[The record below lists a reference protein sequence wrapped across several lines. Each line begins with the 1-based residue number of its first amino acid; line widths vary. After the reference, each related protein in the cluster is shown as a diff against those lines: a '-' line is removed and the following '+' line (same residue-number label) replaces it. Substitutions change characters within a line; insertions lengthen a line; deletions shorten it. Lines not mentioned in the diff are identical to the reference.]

1 MKKHIQSSTFLPFMC
16 MSLHKDWQ
24 RFKEIQRH
32 FTSSGTAKPFSFK
45 KIKARKK
52 SDTLFVLGSGASINE
67 MQEEHWQQVREHDSV
82 GFNFWLIHPF
92 VPTYYFWEMPLED
105 QRRDVF
111 IDLLLRKQQAYRDT
125 IFIGRRVWPTMVDK
139 VQEILDLT
147 PFLDHYNALS
157 IDLPPKGNYSK
168 AGFERSIKM
177 LNQFGVIDLLLRK
190 HLLFHRRGSLSDIL
204 AFALGMGYKKIVL
217 CGVDLLSKDYFFDQ
231 VPYRWKGNVLPVP
244 PRVTGNVH
252 STVDPSKVD
261 ITIDEFLYVMRDLVL
276 KPRQVTLELLS
287 TKSRLYPE
295 LDAISA

>member
-1 MKKHIQSSTFLPFMC
+1 MKAHIQTSTFLPFMC

-24 RFKEIQRH
+24 RFREIQQR
-32 FTSSGTAKPFSFK
+32 FTTSGTAKPFSFK
-45 KIKARKK
+45 SIKERKR

-67 MQEEHWQQVREHDSV
+67 ISDTQWQQIRKHDTV

-92 VPTYYFWEMPLED
+92 VPTYYFWEMPLEED
-105 QRRDVF
+105 RRSVF
-111 IDLLLRKQQAYRDT
+111 IDLLLRKQETYRDT
-125 IFIGRRVWPTMVDK
+125 VFIGRRVWPNMVDR

-147 PFLDHYNALS
+147 PLLDHYNALS
-157 IDLPPKGNYSK
+157 VDLPPKSNYSK
-168 AGFERSIKM
+168 GGFEKSIKT

-204 AFALGMGYKKIVL
+204 AFSLGMGYKKIVL
-217 CGVDLLSKDYFFDQ
+217 CGVDLLSTDYFFDQ
-231 VPYRWKGNVLPVP
+231 VPFKWKGSLLPIP
-244 PRVTGNVH
+244 PKVNGNVH

-261 ITIDEFLYVMRDLVL
+261 ITIDEFLYIMRDLVL

-295 LDAISA
+295 LDAMSA